1 MSNYLDSD
9 IEFAFIKTQ
18 HISNEGLEAGKMDPI
33 ECLQFYCQPN
43 QLKIAAD
50 QLQILNI

>member
-1 MSNYLDSD
+1 MSSYLDSD

-18 HISNEGLEAGKMDPI
+18 QVFGENPETDQIEPI

-43 QLKIAAD
+43 QLKISAD
-50 QLQILNI
+50 QL

>member
-1 MSNYLDSD
+1 MSEYLDAD

-18 HISNEGLEAGKMDPI
+18 ATQLKRASEFMEPI

-43 QLKIAAD
+43 
-50 QLQILNI
+50 